1 MGIEHATPGAII
13 FLAAVF
19 GIMVYT
25 IRQVAGGR
33 EYFIRR
39 IPGIDAI
46 NNAIGKATEDGRPV
60 VFSNGLTVMG
70 PVAYACLG
78 IFSHVVRKVVRLRN
92 RFFAPQYQPDVM
104 ALAETVA
111 AEACQAERRPEALEP
126 TSIQYL
132 SDEQFAYASGY
143 LGLVHRERV
152 GAAFLMGE
160 FAAESLVLAEAGQRI
175 GATQVAGTVSPEQV
189 PFFVATCDYTLIGE
203 ELFAASAYLTN
214 EPVQVASLRAQDVA
228 KLLFLG
234 LILIGVA
241 GSTVNSIWG
250 LEVPNVA
257 KLFTWSPW

>member
-1 MGIEHATPGAII
+1 MGVEHATPGAVG
-13 FLAAVF
+13 FLLVVF
-19 GIMVYT
+19 CILMYA
-25 IRQVAGGR
+25 IRRVAGGR
-33 EYFIRR
+33 IYFIRR

-46 NNAIGKATEDGRPV
+46 NKAIGRATENGRPV
-60 VFSNGLTVMG
+60 VFSNGLTTMG

-78 IFSHVVRKVVRLRN
+78 IFSHVVRRVVRLRN

-104 ALAETVA
+104 ALAESVA
-111 AEACQAERRPEALEP
+111 AEACLAEKRPDALEP
-126 TSIQYL
+126 GSIQYL

-143 LGLVHRERV
+143 LGLVHRERA

-228 KLLFLG
+228 KLVFLAIIVVG
-234 LILIGVA
+234 VLIA
-241 GSTVNSIWG
+241 TVNSVAGTDI
-250 LEVPNVA
+250 PNVSS
-257 KLFTWSPW
+257 LFSWSPW

>member
-1 MGIEHATPGAII
+1 MGIEHGTPGAIL
-13 FLAAVF
+13 FLAIVF
-19 GIMVYT
+19 GLMVYA
-25 IRQVAGGR
+25 IRRVSHGR
-33 EYFIRR
+33 TYFIRR

-46 NNAIGKATEDGRPV
+46 NKAIGRAAEDGRPV
-60 VFSNGLTVMG
+60 VFSNGLTTLG

-78 IFSHVVRKVVRLRN
+78 IFSHVVRKVVRVRN

-104 ALAETVA
+104 ALAESVA
-111 AEACQAERRPEALEP
+111 AEACQAEKRPDALEAG
-126 TSIQYL
+126 SIQYL

-143 LGLVHRERV
+143 LGLVHRERA

-234 LILIGVA
+234 IILVGVLI
-241 GSTVNSIWG
+241 STLNSALGIQ
-250 LEVPNVA
+250 LPNVTS
-257 KLFTWSPW
+257 LFTWSPW